1 MTSKERIEHLQKTID
16 TVADGIIG
24 KNTLK
29 VFSKYYNKSITE
41 TINFFTQIHHE
52 SGGFTIGRENMNY
65 SESRIME
72 IFGVGKHSAKVTSDQ
87 AKILAGH
94 PYKLAER
101 VYGILNP
108 KKAKELGNTK
118 AGDGWLYR
126 GGGAL
131 QITGKSAYK
140 QYGGN
145 ELVENP
151 DLIED
156 STYYF
161 TTALAEFDQRGI
173 WALCKDLSDESL
185 LAVTKRVNGGFNG
198 LQDRRNKF
206 NYYKKM
212 MGV

>member
-1 MTSKERIEHLQKTID
+1 MTSKERIIYLQKTIG

-24 KNTLK
+24 RNTLNA
-29 VFSKYYNKSITE
+29 FAKYYNKSITQ
-41 TINFFTQIHHE
+41 TIHFFTQIHHE
-52 SGGFTIGRENMNY
+52 SGGFSIGRENMSY
-65 SESRIME
+65 SASRIME
-72 IFGVGKHSAKVTSDQ
+72 IFGVGKHSAKVTVDQ
-87 AKILAGH
+87 AKILAGQ

-108 KKAKELGNTK
+108 KKALELGNTN
-118 AGDGWLYR
+118 AGDGYNYR

-140 QYGGN
+140 QYGGT

-151 DLIED
+151 DLVSE

-161 TTALAEFDQRGI
+161 TTAIAEFDQRGI

-185 LAVTKRVNGGFNG
+185 LSVTKRVNGGLNG